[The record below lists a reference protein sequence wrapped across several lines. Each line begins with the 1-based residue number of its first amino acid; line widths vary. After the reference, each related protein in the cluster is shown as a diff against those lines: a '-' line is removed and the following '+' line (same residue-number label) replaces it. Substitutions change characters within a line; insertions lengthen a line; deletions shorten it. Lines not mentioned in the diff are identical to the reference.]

1 MQLRTVFS
9 RSSCN
14 RVSALSA
21 RSFSAGVKGKVYP
34 NAETAV
40 ADIKDGSKLCVGG
53 FGVCGIPENLIAA
66 LVKQGAK
73 NLTCVSNNAGLD
85 DAGLGLLLQTGQIKR
100 MISSYVGENKHFEKL
115 YLTGNLEVELTP
127 QGTLAER
134 LRAGGA
140 GVPAFFTPTGYGT
153 VIQEGGFPIKYKS
166 DGSGAVEIASKPREV
181 KNFNGKNYVMEEAI
195 TSDYSL
201 VKAWKGDT
209 NGNLVFR
216 ATARNFNPDCAK
228 AGKICIAEVEELVE
242 PGVLK
247 PDEIHLPGIF
257 VKRIIHGKNY
267 SKRIEKLT
275 VAKPKGA
282 AGAEKE
288 DKAAVAV
295 RDRIVKRAAKEF
307 KDGMYVNLGIGMP
320 TLASNYIPAG
330 MNVALQSENGLL
342 GMGPYPQPG
351 KQDCDLI
358 NAGKE
363 TVTYLDSSST
373 FSSSDSFAMIRGR
386 HVDLTIL
393 GAMEVAQNG
402 DLANWII
409 PKKMVKG
416 MGGAMDL
423 VSSGN
428 RVVVTMEHCAKNG
441 SSKILEACTLP
452 LTGKQCVDLVI
463 TELAVFEFTKAGM
476 VLIEHAEGVTV
487 DEIKSKTKAK
497 FTVSPKL
504 RVMQG

>member
-1 MQLRTVFS
+1 MLS
-9 RSSCN
+9 RVLSST
-14 RVSALSA
+14 RMAPHAGTRMVARLLSD
-21 RSFSAGVKGKVYP
+21 VKGKVYP
-34 NAETAV
+34 SAAAAV
-40 ADIKDGSKLCVGG
+40 SDIKNGASLSVGG
-53 FGVCGIPENLIAA
+53 FGVCGIPENLISA
-66 LVKQGAK
+66 LSKQGAK
-73 NLTCVSNNAGLD
+73 DLICVSNNAGLD
-85 DAGLGLLLQTGQIKR
+85 DAGLGLLLQTGQVKR

-140 GVPAFFTPTGYGT
+140 GIPGFYTPTGYGT
-153 VIQEGGFPIKYKS
+153 VIQEGGFPIKYKN
-166 DGSGAVEIASKPREV
+166 DGSGDVEIASKPREV
-181 KNFNGKNYVMEEAI
+181 KEFNGKHYVLEDAI
-195 TSDYSL
+195 TTDYSL

-242 PGVLK
+242 PGQID
-247 PDEIHLPGIF
+247 PDEVHMPGIF
-257 VKRIIHGKNY
+257 VQRIVQGKDY
-267 SKRIEKLT
+267 TKRIEKVT
-275 VAKPKGA
+275 VAKPKEETENPNA
-282 AGAEKE
+282 ATAT
-288 DKAAVAV
+288 

-307 KDGMYVNLGIGMP
+307 RDGMYVNLGIGMP
-320 TLASNYIPAG
+320 TLASNYIPDG
-330 MNVALQSENGLL
+330 MNVILQSENGLL

-373 FSSSDSFAMIRGR
+373 FSSSDSFAMIRGQ
-386 HVDLTIL
+386 HVNLTIL

-428 RVVVTMEHCAKNG
+428 RVVVTMEHCNKKG
-441 SSKILEACTLP
+441 ESKILDTCSLP
-452 LTGKQCVDLVI
+452 LTGRQCVDLVI
-463 TELAVFEFTKAGM
+463 TELAVFAFDKEKGM
-476 VLIEHAEGVTV
+476 ILMEHAEGVSV
-487 DEIKSKTKAK
+487 DDIKAKTKAA
-497 FTVSPKL
+497 FTVSPTL
-504 RVMQG
+504 CVMQG